1 MARNSSPATR
11 GSVKSK
17 CKGCNKNVPAN
28 SESLQCDH
36 CTEWWH
42 RDCGQVFQKDYSY
55 LKDNPQTTMKWF
67 CDSCKDQMKN
77 NANGHSAQ
85 CDGKIDNLTKI
96 IQTMQEQQQT
106 MQNQQQTMQEQMNTM
121 QTQMALVLEMIKK
134 DQNEGP
140 IELDK
145 KIEVKVVEMIDED
158 REIQEKR
165 NNMIVYNIE
174 EAPDSEED
182 GKELKDDIEKVREVL
197 SVVHPDA
204 SKISLTDVTVT
215 RCGFN
220 KKKDKMRP
228 IRVKLMENSTKGVIF
243 KNSWKLKEHDKF
255 KKVGLSND
263 KTAREQLKDRE
274 LRSRLQDKK
283 KETGEDDW
291 IIYRDNIIKR
301 SAKPQ
306 RNHNNGSPSGKH

>member
-42 RDCGQVFQKDYSY
+42 RDCGQLSQKDYNY

-67 CDSCKDQMKN
+67 CDSCSNDQKKN
-77 NANGHSAQ
+77 DTNGHSAQ

-106 MQNQQQTMQEQMNTM
+106 IQNQMTTM

-134 DQNEGP
+134 DKNEEP
-140 IELDK
+140 IELDT
-145 KIEVKVVEMIDED
+145 KIEVKVVEMLDED
-158 REIQEKR
+158 REKQEKR
-165 NNMIVYNIE
+165 NNMIVYNVE
-174 EAPDSEED
+174 EAPDSEEN
-182 GKELKDDIEKVREVL
+182 GKELKEDIEKVREVL

-291 IIYRDNIIKR
+291 IIYKDNIIKR
-301 SAKPQ
+301 NAKPQ